1 MATQG
6 RELQFYHSLS
16 AWGHVFMRTVWLQSI
31 MTSAIAMKDA
41 ESTRVGT
48 IVNPDPEYFRMRNRL
63 MKEGMQNIWS
73 EFKCK
78 FCNSVITTDEELT
91 AITII
96 LLRNQLAHYFISSG
110 REFALFLPIQSSK
123 KILGRLKEAGWVDRP
138 RGAESDPEMLVM
150 YEGDKEWFVK
160 NVAMITGFSEN
171 TILRITR
178 AYGIDD
184 ATVC

>member
-41 ESTRVGT
+41 EGTRVGT

-63 MKEGMQNIWS
+63 MKESMQNIWS

-91 AITII
+91 AITIMH
-96 LLRNQLAHYFISSG
+96 LLAPRWPG
-110 REFALFLPIQSSK
+110 
-123 KILGRLKEAGWVDRP
+123 GRP
-138 RGAESDPEMLVM
+138 RLTEDAGSAHQ
-150 YEGDKEWFVK
+150 
-160 NVAMITGFSEN
+160 
-171 TILRITR
+171 RHR
-178 AYGIDD
+178 AHWR
-184 ATVC
+184 T